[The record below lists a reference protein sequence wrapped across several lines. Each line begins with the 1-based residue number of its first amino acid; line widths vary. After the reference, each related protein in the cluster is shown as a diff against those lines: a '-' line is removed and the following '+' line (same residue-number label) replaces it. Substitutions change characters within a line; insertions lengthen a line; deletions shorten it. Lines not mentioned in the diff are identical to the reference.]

1 MYEGVFAAWLEIV
14 TWSPST
20 KKKQHIKRPMNAFM
34 VWAQAARREMA
45 QQQPRLQN
53 SEISKDLGKI
63 WNVPYPSAACRT
75 GDNNGVDC
83 SLGSLATVGYASLP
97 HTASALSTVPNA
109 SYTGSR
115 HCNPAY

>member
-1 MYEGVFAAWLEIV
+1 MMRGQEGQFHFIMKDKWIEPQNILYIIYLSVSRV
-14 TWSPST
+14 DKSPST

-63 WNVPYPSAACRT
+63 WK
-75 GDNNGVDC
+75 
-83 SLGSLATVGYASLP
+83 
-97 HTASALSTVPNA
+97 
-109 SYTGSR
+109 
-115 HCNPAY
+115 